1 MASVYVSGGTL
12 NKVNAVGT
20 MDKLKTIE
28 TVDKIVSVGSKEG
41 LAGIHIAA
49 LPCPSV
55 TGEGMTRGWQILDII
70 GKATA
75 VLASHRALK
84 AAQMQNKIAREYYNL
99 AKDEWDYFYNT
110 FRPLEQAELAE
121 IHATDP
127 YKADYTTALEGHDC
141 SDSVFENMTTHRE
154 RLMGMFCVCT
164 NLDSSINYDLA
175 LSTIRGDSKNFARRY
190 AEKQAQKLDDLRWNR
205 KIAAAGRGRG
215 LLSQSADLARISAD
229 KFGNYSNAMTK
240 FAGQSAEFS
249 EYIRNRME
257 TVYNGEHTNRINTRD
272 GYWVDKFIHGK
283 DIDPEGYDFGIAR
296 SNYGTQY
303 GQGGLSYEY
312 GLASIRQHQADVAE
326 LAASD
331 YSFYST
337 HGLSYGNEFS
347 QAY

>member
-1 MASVYVSGGTL
+1 MAIAVKVAGGKLGEVTKIKSIPSIGSESG
-12 NKVNAVGT
+12 V
-20 MDKLKTIE
+20 
-28 TVDKIVSVGSKEG
+28 
-41 LAGIHIAA
+41 AGIHIAA
-49 LPCPSV
+49 LPCPSI

-75 VLASHRALK
+75 TLASYRAFK

-141 SDSVFENMTTHRE
+141 SDSVFENMTTHRN
-154 RLMGMFCVCT
+154 RLMGMFCVCP

-229 KFGNYSNAMTK
+229 KFGQYSNAMTK
-240 FAGQSAEFS
+240 FAGQAAEFS
-249 EYIRNRME
+249 GYIRNRME
-257 TVYNGEHTNRINTRD
+257 TVYNGEHTNRINTRSGPYVD
-272 GYWVDKFIHGK
+272 RHITGLEDLANLTQPEIPSSGYVSGLNYTPVDVQGSGYSELTEFYDPTGFGGHGSATYN
-283 DIDPEGYDFGIAR
+283 GDFYA
-296 SNYGTQY
+296 
-303 GQGGLSYEY
+303 
-312 GLASIRQHQADVAE
+312 
-326 LAASD
+326 
-331 YSFYST
+331 
-337 HGLSYGNEFS
+337 
-347 QAY
+347 

>member
-1 MASVYVSGGTL
+1 MATIAVKVAGGTL
-12 NKVNAVGT
+12 DEVTEIKS
-20 MDKLKTIE
+20 IPS
-28 TVDKIVSVGSKEG
+28 IGSESG
-41 LAGIHIAA
+41 LAGIHIAS
-49 LPCPSV
+49 LPCPKV
-55 TGEGMTRGWQILDII
+55 TGDGLTKGWQILDLI

-75 VLASHRALK
+75 VLASHRAFK

-154 RLMGMFCVCT
+154 RLMGMFCVCA

-229 KFGNYSNAMTK
+229 KFGQYSNAMTK
-240 FAGQSAEFS
+240 FAGQAAEFS
-249 EYIRNRME
+249 GYIRNRME
-257 TVYNGEHTNRINTRD
+257 TVYNGEHTNRINTRS
-272 GYWVDKFIHGK
+272 GYWVDKYIHGK
-283 DIDPEGYDFGIAR
+283 DIDHAGYDFGIAESTYGSR
-296 SNYGTQY
+296 YGT
-303 GQGGLSYEY
+303 GLSYEDGMTYRNFMQGGGSADLIDMYDPSGMGGY
-312 GLASIRQHQADVAE
+312 GSTNFNGD
-326 LAASD
+326 
-331 YSFYST
+331 FY
-337 HGLSYGNEFS
+337 
-347 QAY
+347 A